1 MPDAVITPSSVVQG
15 SGAQTTA
22 SFAGETITAGQ
33 IVYRHTDGLV
43 YKTDADASVQSRAL
57 LGIALNGGALN
68 QPILVQ
74 TTGQVNLG
82 SGLLQGRVYVASA
95 TPGGFAPAADLVV
108 GWASLLV
115 GVALSTAVLDLRIYD
130 PGIDV
135 A

>member
-1 MPDAVITPSSVVQG
+1 MADVVITPSSVVQG
-15 SGAQTTA
+15 SGAKTKTYV
-22 SFAGETITAGQ
+22 AGETITAGQ
-33 IVYRHTDGLV
+33 LAYYHTDGRV
-43 YKTDADASVQSRAL
+43 YKTDADGSVQSRAL
-57 LGIALNGGALN
+57 LGLTLNGGALN

-74 TTGQVNLG
+74 TEGQVNLG
-82 SGLLQGRVYVASA
+82 AGLQQGRIYVASA
-95 TPGGFAPAADLVV
+95 TPGGFAPAADQIV